1 LRGQAAESYLPITWR
16 PVKCFIAP
24 SYKKPGLG
32 RVFYTHYR
40 LSVKLLLGLLT
51 RLVLLTRL
59 LVALLA
65 TLARLLRLLA
75 GLLLGP
81 ALLAT
86 LLAALV
92 LLSTLVRIVH

>member
-1 LRGQAAESYLPITWR
+1 LTSSEVFLSRHRIKNPAKAGFS
-16 PVKCFIAP
+16 IA
-24 SYKKPGLG
+24 
-32 RVFYTHYR
+32 HYR

-51 RLVLLTRL
+51 RLILLTRL

>member
-24 SYKKPGLG
+24 SHRKPGQG

-51 RLVLLTRL
+51 RLVLLT
-59 LVALLA
+59 
-65 TLARLLRLLA
+65 RLLRLLA